1 MGSTESVW
9 AFGGIQTPRDDAR
22 AVILPIAYDLTTSY
36 RTGARDGPRA
46 LIDASTH
53 MELFDQEMGYS
64 PIDIGVHTSEI
75 LEQVASGPEGM
86 VRRIADEVGGVLREG
101 RIPILVGGD
110 HSVSIGA
117 FLALEEFAPDVTILQ
132 FDAHADLREE
142 FQGTPYSHA
151 CVMARARE
159 RFPAVQIGIR
169 SLSEPEFERVQR
181 EHLSVFP
188 SSRIKEDREG
198 LVQDVR
204 PLLGSRLYVTID
216 LDCLD
221 PSILPATGTPEPG
234 GLLWEEIL
242 WLVRTLVREREVVG
256 FDIVE
261 LSPFPGFH
269 APDFL
274 AAKLLYKVLGYT
286 CPPRRFV

>member
-1 MGSTESVW
+1 MGLAESVC
-9 AFGGIQTPRDDAR
+9 AFGGVPCALAEAR
-22 AVILPIAYDLTTSY
+22 AVVIPVPYDLTTSY

-46 LIDASTH
+46 LIEASTH
-53 MELFDQEMGYS
+53 MELFDQELGFS
-64 PIDIGVHTSEI
+64 PIDIGVHTAEP
-75 LEQVASGPEGM
+75 LEQAAAGPGAM
-86 VRRIADEVGGVLREG
+86 VRRIAEEIGQTLREK
-101 RIPILVGGD
+101 RIPIVVGGD

-117 FLALEEFAPDVTILQ
+117 FMALEDLAPDVTILQ

-159 RFPAVQIGIR
+159 RFPAVQIGVR
-169 SLSEPEFERVQR
+169 SLSEPEFRRIQAER
-181 EHLSVFP
+181 LPVFP
-188 SSRIKEDREG
+188 VARFREDREE
-198 LVQDVR
+198 LVR
-204 PLLGSRLYVTID
+204 EALGFLGARLYITID

-234 GLLWEEIL
+234 GLLWDEIL
-242 WLVRTLVREREVVG
+242 WLVRTLVHDREVVG
-256 FDIVE
+256 FDLVE
-261 LSPFPGFH
+261 LSPIPGFH

-286 CPPRRFV
+286 CPPRRFS